1 MLRLI
6 VRRLGAA
13 TLTFG
18 VGSVLIFLLV
28 DLAPGDPAKLLAER
42 RYGSK
47 ATADVV
53 AQVRSD
59 LGLDQSMPERYLS
72 WIQNAFSGNFG
83 NSFQN
88 DRPIATDLAE
98 RAGFSAVLILSAAVV
113 ALVLGVFLVG
123 LGAWRAG
130 GWVDRGTQ
138 ALALV
143 GVSMPMFFLGPL
155 LLLAFA
161 LKLRILP
168 SIGESGPPSWVL
180 PALTLGCSSAA
191 IFAIVVRVLI
201 DEAMTQQYVVTGR
214 SVGLRPGELLIR
226 DAVPNVAPQAAT
238 VFLTQVG
245 FTLLPGTLVV
255 ETIFAWP
262 GLGDYFLRAILFRD
276 FPVMQAVL
284 LLFVVVLIGL
294 NLAADL
300 LHGVLDPRVRRS
312 LQKGSA

>member
-6 VRRLGAA
+6 ARRLGAA
-13 TLTFG
+13 ALTFF

-47 ATADVV
+47 ATHEVV
-53 AQVRSD
+53 ARVRAE
-59 LGLDQSMPERYLS
+59 LGLDRSIPERYWA
-72 WIQNAFSGNFG
+72 WIQDALSGDFG
-83 NSFQN
+83 RSFQN
-88 DRPIATDLAE
+88 DRPVAVDLAE
-98 RAGFSAVLILSAAVV
+98 RVGVSSVLVLSAAVV
-113 ALVLGVFLVG
+113 ALILGVILVG

-130 GWVDRGTQ
+130 GWVDRGTRAA
-138 ALALV
+138 ALL

-161 LKLRILP
+161 LKLAIFP

-201 DEAMTQQYVVTGR
+201 EDAMTQQYVVTGR
-214 SVGLRPGELLIR
+214 SLGHRSGTLLIR
-226 DAVPNVAPQAAT
+226 DALPNVAPQAAT

-255 ETIFAWP
+255 ETVFAWP
-262 GLGDYFLRAILFRD
+262 GIGDYFLRAILFRD

-284 LLFVVVLIGL
+284 LLFIVVLIGL

-300 LHGVLDPRVRRS
+300 IQGALDPRVRRS
-312 LQKGSA
+312 LQKGS